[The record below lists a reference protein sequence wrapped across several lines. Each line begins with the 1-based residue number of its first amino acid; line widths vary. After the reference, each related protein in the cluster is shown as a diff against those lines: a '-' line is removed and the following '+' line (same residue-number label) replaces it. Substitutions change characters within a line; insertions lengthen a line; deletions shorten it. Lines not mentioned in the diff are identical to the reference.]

1 MLIISDALDLGS
13 SSVAFIQ
20 QVKAIQQSGFT
31 IDALIYVLTMQITT
45 TGITQDQM
53 KRTIGRGMAVT
64 LIGNFLMA
72 WVLLHAIHYAGAVG
86 AGQAAAVAFFNWLGF
101 VLVILLFTWAAEQRS
116 GKLTALKAA
125 NELVGMIVMGII
137 LNTWT

>member
-1 MLIISDALDLGS
+1 MQTFPINYVAVLVASLIKGLIGWLWFSPL
-13 SSVAFIQ
+13 AFLRQ
-20 QVKAIQQSGFT
+20 WQAE
-31 IDALIYVLTMQITT
+31 

>member
-1 MLIISDALDLGS
+1 MQTFPINYVAVLVASLIKGLIGWLWFSPL
-13 SSVAFIQ
+13 AFLRQ
-20 QVKAIQQSGFT
+20 WQAE
-31 IDALIYVLTMQITT
+31 

-116 GKLTALKAA
+116 GKLTALNAA
-125 NELVGMIVMGII
+125 NELLGMIVMGII
-137 LNTWT
+137 LNSWT